1 MAATLRSLGI
11 KTRTCRRAMRELRSY
26 EEEVEKEAAKTAAM
40 KERGADPYDLK
51 QQENVLAESR
61 MMIPDCHKR
70 LEATLAELEATLAEL
85 KESGEQGVEI
95 GEAESAITEVETVF
109 EQFEDQLTSQERRCV
124 EVLASILIKYLP

>member
-1 MAATLRSLGI
+1 MVATLGSLGI
-11 KTRTCRRAMRELRSY
+11 KTRTCRRAVRELRSY
-26 EEEVEKEAAKTAAM
+26 EEEVEKEAATTAAM

-51 QQENVLAESR
+51 QQENVLAR

-109 EQFEDQLTSQERRCV
+109 EQFEDQLTSQERQCV